1 MGSPL
6 LQQLMEDL
14 SIYIGFVS
22 FHILIENMHYTII
35 AEPMLN
41 C

>member
-1 MGSPL
+1 MGCPL

-22 FHILIENMHYTII
+22 FPILIENLHYTII
-35 AEPMLN
+35 AEQL